1 MDLFRDLESYFAE
14 FPGIGP
20 RQAKRFVYFLVHKN
34 KSWSSEL
41 ARLVSELHTGI
52 SICSECFRIFPR
64 ALAHSQKTADNNT
77 SLCPI
82 CTNRH
87 RDHGVLMIVSRDL
100 DLEAIEKSGVY
111 HGLYFVLGGTVPI
124 LGKEPEKK
132 IRLNELNAKVK
143 RMMVPS
149 DPLISPL
156 REIVIATSA
165 NPEGEHTADYI
176 KEQLTTVIASST
188 AQNSQQNG
196 QQNPVRI
203 SYLGRGLS
211 TGSELEY
218 SDKETLKNALENR
231 R

>member
-1 MDLFRDLESYFAE
+1 MDSFRDLESYFAE

-20 RQAKRFVYFLVHKN
+20 RQAKRFVYFLLHKN
-34 KSWSSEL
+34 KNWSGEL
-41 ARLVSELHTGI
+41 SRLVSELHNGI
-52 SICSECFRIFPR
+52 TICSECFRIFPK
-64 ALAHSQKTADNNT
+64 ASVHSQKTADN
-77 SLCPI
+77 SAPLCPI
-82 CTNRH
+82 CANSH
-87 RDHGVLMIVSRDL
+87 RDQAVLMIVSRDL

-124 LGKEPEKK
+124 LEKEPEKK
-132 IRLNELNAKVK
+132 IRLSELRAKVK
-143 RMMVPS
+143 RMLSPS
-149 DPLISPL
+149 DPLTPAL

-176 KEQLTTVIASST
+176 KEQLTAVIT
-188 AQNSQQNG
+188 A
-196 QQNPVRI
+196 QNPVRI